1 MHRGC
6 TYGMDLGDV
15 EIENGCFVEED
26 GSTYCFCDFNRCNA
40 AGILDL
46 RNLIDDKNE
55 TFRPFKSLSKSTRH
69 NNQFQST
76 ILKPKESQQTKSAN
90 YQKISASGNQ
100 NYSAKLSSYF
110 TLPSLYT
117 IASMSK
123 LDNTTKKIDAT
134 SSNDR
139 LDRILVNLFGTSKSA
154 NSNLIKERIRNSSDP
169 EKLITKFEKYTMAL
183 LKNQHE
189 KNLNKFNHTVKNETS
204 VDYTTTS
211 TQSLFTTTTPIP
223 STPKINT
230 TLSVVSFTQYQNEY
244 EKINAT
250 FYKFTLP
257 TTTTTVSNHVNNL
270 MMPSLYKLN
279 INDSFS
285 KNLIESKEFRSR
297 FGLKPKE
304 KLNLLLLKK
313 PATQDGQQDIELLIN
328 NQNLNKNVS
337 DTTTIVPITST
348 LPPTTSIRSTFTKT
362 TIAIESNITIPITST
377 ATSTTASTS
386 TSFTTTSTSTTSSLK
401 NDNIL
406 ITENKNDNL
415 WLSRL
420 KAKLYSSSSPVLP
433 QQENDLSVPQQQRFQ
448 KYPNTDVTDTYKWN
462 YVLGDLYR
470 QSVSQVNFK
479 CPRDGLFSN
488 PINCGQFLQCVYF
501 GTVYERFYIL
511 NCPSGLYFNQAIEM
525 CDYPSNVNCPI

>member
-55 TFRPFKSLSKSTRH
+55 TFKPFKSLSKNTRH

-76 ILKPKESQQTKSAN
+76 ILKSKDIQHPKSAN

-100 NYSAKLSSYF
+100 NYSSKLSSHF
-110 TLPSLYT
+110 TLPSLYST
-117 IASMSK
+117 MSISNKLNTTRKIDYTSSSEK
-123 LDNTTKKIDAT
+123 LD
-134 SSNDR
+134 R
-139 LDRILVNLFGTSKSA
+139 LLVNLFGTSKSV
-154 NSNLIKERIRNSSDP
+154 NSNLIKERIRNSSNP
-169 EKLITKFEKYTMAL
+169 EKLIKKFETYTMAL
-183 LKNQHE
+183 LQNQRPQ
-189 KNLNKFNHTVKNETS
+189 NQNRYNYAVKDQSRVNFINTS
-204 VDYTTTS
+204 TPPIYTTS
-211 TQSLFTTTTPIP
+211 TSVP
-223 STPKINT
+223 SSSKVNT

-257 TTTTTVSNHVNNL
+257 TTTTTVSNYVNNNNNM

-285 KNLIESKEFRSR
+285 KNLIENKEFRSR

-313 PATQDGQQDIELLIN
+313 PATEDGQQDIELLIN
-328 NQNLNKNVS
+328 NQNLNKN
-337 DTTTIVPITST
+337 DTTTVVPITST
-348 LPPTTSIRSTFTKT
+348 ELPTTTT
-362 TIAIESNITIPITST
+362 TITTTATTYESNTTIPTTTTTITT
-377 ATSTTASTS
+377 ATSTSTS
-386 TSFTTTSTSTTSSLK
+386 TSTLP
-401 NDNIL
+401 NIL
-406 ITENKNDNL
+406 ISANVNDNKL

-420 KAKLYSSSSPVLP
+420 RAKLSSSQSTPLL
-433 QQENDLSVPQQQRFQ
+433 QQEQDLVPEQQQRYQ
-448 KYPNTDVTDTYKWN
+448 KYPKTDVKDTYKWN
-462 YVLGDLYR
+462 YVLSDLYR
-470 QSVSQVNFK
+470 QSISQVNFK

-501 GTVYERFYIL
+501 GTVHERFYIL
-511 NCPSGLYFNQAIEM
+511 NCPAGLHFNSAIEM